1 MTQHSPRLFELTT
14 SNDPSIRYA
23 AVDLIG
29 HLLRQGLI
37 NPMET
42 VPHLL
47 ALQGDVGAPDVRLLV
62 RKLLIIEGEK
72 RPDMLR
78 QRVCAGVRQ
87 AYLFQRIVYSN
98 NKHMTAVVKEESI
111 LIDKSVKK
119 ENVCIFGPIF
129 EDSIK
134 SSRVQRQGL
143 IKSLLT
149 LFTNDRQKY
158 DYENIPYPSSL
169 LCRDDML
176 CCDDNNTSLCCDN
189 TSNKICCDDTV
200 TSLCCDY
207 TCINTHCE
215 NTHPSICCDNI
226 TLSKSCDNFN
236 MKLCCDNRVTLKIQN
251 KLDVCLLNMYNPWN
265 VQIFMSNTSFAC
277 HFSDYLCRVHFP
289 K

>member
-98 NKHMTAVVKEESI
+98 NRHMTKNQFL
-111 LIDKSVKK
+111 LIRVLKKKMSV
-119 ENVCIFGPIF
+119 FSGL
-129 EDSIK
+129 
-134 SSRVQRQGL
+134 SSRTASKVVG
-143 IKSLLT
+143 S
-149 LFTNDRQKY
+149 
-158 DYENIPYPSSL
+158 
-169 LCRDDML
+169 RDKV
-176 CCDDNNTSLCCDN
+176 S
-189 TSNKICCDDTV
+189 
-200 TSLCCDY
+200 
-207 TCINTHCE
+207 
-215 NTHPSICCDNI
+215 
-226 TLSKSCDNFN
+226 
-236 MKLCCDNRVTLKIQN
+236 
-251 KLDVCLLNMYNPWN
+251 
-265 VQIFMSNTSFAC
+265 
-277 HFSDYLCRVHFP
+277 
-289 K
+289 